1 MVIIFMSEDKSA
13 SEMDKKGC
21 ATERCINATVRFL
34 SFFLVDA
41 IIKMQEINNII
52 LGGTNYGRKINTG
65 REA

>member
-1 MVIIFMSEDKSA
+1 
-13 SEMDKKGC
+13 MDKNGS

-41 IIKMQEINNII
+41 IIMMQEINNII